1 MKFQIKPVADC
12 TYVEVLPYVYQFIVM
27 YRQEKYLRSLWLYFC
42 CLGNEAIES
51 RKLVTV
57 LLEKMASIG
66 YFIDTGI
73 DITRKTNDK
82 SLLLFRRG
90 YPLATKFFCLSLN
103 SSDYVRLINAPSNIV
118 EVMCQL

>member
-1 MKFQIKPVADC
+1 MP
-12 TYVEVLPYVYQFIVM
+12 EM
-27 YRQEKYLRSLWLYFC
+27 SLCLYFC

-51 RKLVTV
+51 RKLITV

-82 SLLLFRRG
+82 SLLLFRKG

-103 SSDYVRLINAPSNIV
+103 SSDYIRLINAPSNIV